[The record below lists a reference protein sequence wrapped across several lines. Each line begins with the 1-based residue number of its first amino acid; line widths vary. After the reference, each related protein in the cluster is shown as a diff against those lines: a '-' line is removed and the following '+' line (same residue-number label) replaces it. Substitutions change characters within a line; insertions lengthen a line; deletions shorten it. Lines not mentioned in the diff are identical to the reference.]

1 MTIGDIVELYNRKSM
16 VAGHGTTLACRE
28 LTWQEIERN
37 KEEAYKRM
45 QQFSKDELIRY
56 ILLGS
61 LPKKK

>member
-1 MTIGDIVELYNRKSM
+1 MTIGEIVELYNRKS
-16 VAGHGTTLACRE
+16 VVTGHGTTLGCRE

-61 LPKKK
+61 LPKK